1 MSDLVEFL
9 RARLDEEEEAARAAI
24 AERVRVSRDGEE
36 PDWRFAYW
44 PDLGAPAV
52 VVGGE
57 RVLADVEA
65 KRRIVEREVN
75 SLTPLPGDASS
86 FYATSRPCTPS
97 TRTTRS
103 PGAADRA
110 HVRVHGHARR
120 ATDALIRVRCAGVF
134 QPCDLR
140 FCR

>member
-9 RARLDEEEEAARAAI
+9 RARLGEEEEAARAAI

-75 SLTPLPGDASS
+75 SLTPTTWRRELVLRDLASV
-86 FYATSRPCTPS
+86 YAQHPDYEESW
-97 TRTTRS
+97 
-103 PGAADRA
+103 
-110 HVRVHGHARR
+110 RR
-120 ATDALIRVRCAGVF
+120 
-134 QPCDLR
+134 
-140 FCR
+140 